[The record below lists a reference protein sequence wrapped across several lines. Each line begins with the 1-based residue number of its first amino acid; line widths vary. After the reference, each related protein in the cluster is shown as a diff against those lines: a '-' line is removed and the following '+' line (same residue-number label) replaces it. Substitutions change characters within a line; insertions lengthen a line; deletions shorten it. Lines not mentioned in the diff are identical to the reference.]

1 MLELGI
7 PYIIKK
13 LFVTSQ
19 VIQTQRV
26 YQICPT
32 LFFSLGQIS
41 VVQRYKKDWLMDKRI
56 VVLSKNNSP
65 SYNNTSKPMLNLKTE
80 H

>member
-7 PYIIKK
+7 PYIIK
-13 LFVTSQ
+13 
-19 VIQTQRV
+19 QTFCNKSSDTNTARLSN
-26 YQICPT
+26 CPT

>member
-1 MLELGI
+1 
-7 PYIIKK
+7 
-13 LFVTSQ
+13 
-19 VIQTQRV
+19 
-26 YQICPT
+26 
-32 LFFSLGQIS
+32 
-41 VVQRYKKDWLMDKRI
+41 MDKRI